1 MEVIK
6 QRAKSKTYHLALA
19 VSALGAVQIALP
31 GVADLLKEHYGP
43 VTMVV
48 GVLIAVLREM
58 TKDAISD
65 K

>member
-1 MEVIK
+1 MEAIK
-6 QRAKSKTYHLALA
+6 QRARSKTYRLAIA
-19 VSALGAVQIALP
+19 VSALGAVQMALP

-43 VTMVV
+43 VTMAV

-58 TKDAISD
+58 TKDALSD